1 MLGGASGS
9 ADVLACGPRGVETGA
24 GAGLWAGSEDLW
36 AGPRV
41 RERVVWGH
49 ERGGGPDGAGLV
61 GGARGPGGR
70 SSLWAGLRG
79 RPRLRPCEVEA
90 GVVPDLW
97 AGPEGL
103 WAGPRRVE
111 RSPRPGLAGV
121 LSL

>member
-24 GAGLWAGSEDLW
+24 GGRGYGRGSEDLW

-41 RERVVWGH
+41 RERVVFGH
-49 ERGGGPDGAGLV
+49 ERGGGPE
-61 GGARGPGGR
+61 GPD
-70 SSLWAGLRG
+70 LWAGPEDLGAGRVCGRG
-79 RPRLRPCEVEA
+79 CADVLACEVEA
-90 GVVPDLW
+90 GEVPDLW

-111 RSPRPGLAGV
+111 RSPRPGLAGG